1 MDILQRLD
9 ERVEAAYKTVLG
21 TAISSLGLKSLVTQT
36 KAEFSDARLRLMQQV
51 TVATYDSDSD
61 AEYHNPEVGGIRTSE
76 VQTELTPAHFG
87 LEEEPEGGGK
97 KKGKKGGGKGGKK
110 GKRKS
115 VDDPLAPFDPEKV
128 RLAQGLVDVVY
139 QQLEPTLASS
149 LGPPVVPLHD
159 NVRTAAMKTETDSG
173 ASQVNSNSNWR
184 ARAVHRLK
192 FARGHFRARTSAEM
206 CALAPACTCR
216 HMFMRLSECSFFSY
230 APLIIFGGCV

>member
-1 MDILQRLD
+1 MQLCEIERLFQEKLELAELKGNVGQLTVKMSEKRFNVIMDILQRLD

-21 TAISSLGLKSLVTQT
+21 TAISSSGLKSLVTQT

-115 VDDPLAPFDPEKV
+115 VEDPLAPIDPEKV
-128 RLAQGLVDVVY
+128 RLAQGLVDAVY

-159 NVRTAAMKTETDSG
+159 NVRTNAMKTETDSG

-184 ARAVHRLK
+184 FQIGERER
-192 FARGHFRARTSAEM
+192 
-206 CALAPACTCR
+206 CTD
-216 HMFMRLSECSFFSY
+216 
-230 APLIIFGGCV
+230 